1 MEQLEDQLSFG
12 TMVCPVCQG
21 AWFHRACVQGQAFSA
36 GRACFRCPQ
45 CQNKRKF
52 LAEMLKMGI
61 MVPFRLPTW
70 EEDGHFDELY
80 ERHSRCDAGR
90 CLYRRGREQAEE
102 SGYVSKAATWQVAA
116 RQQLP
121 SRREQA
127 LSARAGPGAA
137 SLRCLC
143 RPCFCLPGLAA
154 SPGCHKHRPLC
165 FPRPWEL
172 LLCSSCASKGTHRR
186 CSALRTAAEAWEC
199 DACAGLG
206 PAPRAQPEPASPST
220 TSRPGSAAA
229 SSSAAASGSESEL
242 ATSSTSSQAE
252 SPASSSSVTTSGS
265 SSRSDLA
272 SSSTEN
278 QAEAE
283 AGPSLSCPAAESSPQ
298 AGRPGPERRPRRSRL
313 FRRPRH
319 PYSRP

>member
-206 PAPRAQPEPASPST
+206 PGKRQSSQVARVWGWGWGWGRARPSSGCSGQGWQGLSARGRAGGTAPASPA
-220 TSRPGSAAA
+220 PGPCGRAAD
-229 SSSAAASGSESEL
+229 L
-242 ATSSTSSQAE
+242 
-252 SPASSSSVTTSGS
+252 PAS
-265 SSRSDLA
+265 
-272 SSSTEN
+272 
-278 QAEAE
+278 
-283 AGPSLSCPAAESSPQ
+283 PHSPQ
-298 AGRPGPERRPRRSRL
+298 GAARAGRPQHHEPPRIGGGVQLRSSLRL
-313 FRRPRH
+313 RIRAGHFQHQQPG
-319 PYSRP
+319 